1 VPDALDAIV
10 RQALCADPGE
20 RFPSPHA
27 LSDALDRYLFRREAR
42 PTPKHVRRWME
53 QLFGSERASLQ
64 MQIARG
70 RDVEAALSRLAAPPP
85 PGGAPQSVRPLASP
99 RPRELWSTSHS
110 VFSQLSRASIA
121 PPRSFERVTGS
132 APDERSRVTSIPT
145 RHMPSSFMSAPS
157 SLLSAE
163 PPLQPPKD
171 RPPRT
176 GLLAAMAAACVAI
189 AIGIIVVSSGSSQR
203 SPFDADAHAPPSL
216 TASGRV
222 DVRSTPAGAAV
233 FVDGEPTGLRTPVV
247 LKGLGPGR
255 TIHVR
260 VEKSGFASQERQV
273 PIVAGSLETRV
284 FELLATESRVH
295 FVGAP
300 ADARIFVDDVP
311 LAVADGTPVNL
322 PVGTHAVRVETPSA
336 LLFSGTV
343 DVLAGEQTIQVG
355 ADRAIPGA
363 TP

>member
-1 VPDALDAIV
+1 
-10 RQALCADPGE
+10 
-20 RFPSPHA
+20 
-27 LSDALDRYLFRREAR
+27 
-42 PTPKHVRRWME
+42 ME

-85 PGGAPQSVRPLASP
+85 PGSAHQSVRPLASP

-121 PPRSFERVTGS
+121 PPRSFDRVTGS

-157 SLLSAE
+157 SLASAE
-163 PPLQPPKD
+163 PPPLSPPNE
-171 RPPRT
+171 RSPRT

-203 SPFDADAHAPPSL
+203 SPFDAPEHASPSVA
-216 TASGRV
+216 ASGRV
-222 DVRSTPAGAAV
+222 DVRSTPDGAAV
-233 FVDGEPTGLRTPVV
+233 FVDGEPTGLRTPVT
-247 LKGLGPGR
+247 LKGLAPGR
-255 TIHVR
+255 TIHIR
-260 VEKSGFASQERQV
+260 VEKTGFASQERQV
-273 PIVAGSLETRV
+273 EVVAGSLETRV
-284 FELLATESRVH
+284 FELLASESHVL

-311 LAVADGTPVNL
+311 IAVAEGTPVNL
-322 PVGTHAVRVETPSA
+322 PVGTHALRVETPSA
-336 LLFSGTV
+336 LVFSGTI
-343 DVLAGEQTIQVG
+343 DVLVGEQTIQVAG
-355 ADRAIPGA
+355 DRATPGA